1 MTAVQT
7 IQQQQPK
14 SRRSPSHVC
23 INKEINK
30 MYTKEDVFF
39 NLSEKTLLFIIALAT
54 PQPSFQRA
62 TSVQQQEV
70 EYCDFL

>member
-1 MTAVQT
+1 M
-7 IQQQQPK
+7 
-14 SRRSPSHVC
+14 
-23 INKEINK
+23 
-30 MYTKEDVFF
+30 VFF

-62 TSVQQQEV
+62 PSGQQQEV

>member
-1 MTAVQT
+1 MF
-7 IQQQQPK
+7 
-14 SRRSPSHVC
+14 
-23 INKEINK
+23 
-30 MYTKEDVFF
+30 FF